1 MQWQIRRF
9 SKFCMSLGKNT
20 DAIELL
26 IINSA
31 VHSMCRSLSELYVIN
46 CWKYCCVRLNAQ
58 QREHRE
64 QESMKG
70 LKHIECLRHKG
81 WMLQVRSRPWTQ
93 QIDTGRP
100 QLAVFLFVLN
110 GRGMP
115 PSLCHARSFRP
126 TSIWVLSSVTHAWS
140 SLPAMTTSLN
150 MQGMYDP
157 RYQIIPTA
165 AELGGGNVKLQWLYN
180 SYLVDIRCRARV

>member
-20 DAIELL
+20 DSIEFL

-31 VHSMCRSLSELYVIN
+31 VHSMCRSLSELYVIVGN
-46 CWKYCCVRLNAQ
+46 IVALDCMRSWNK
-58 QREHRE
+58 REHRE

-70 LKHIECLRHKG
+70 LRNIECLGHKG

-140 SLPAMTTSLN
+140 SLPAMTICLN

-157 RYQIIPTA
+157 R
-165 AELGGGNVKLQWLYN
+165 
-180 SYLVDIRCRARV
+180 C